1 VLQPREARIVVWT
14 TIAVVV
20 VSIVVHGL
28 TASPLTRRWLMG
40 QRPLRDR
47 P

>member
-1 VLQPREARIVVWT
+1 MLSGGEQHVVVWT

-28 TASPLTRRWLMG
+28 TADPLARRLLHDA
-40 QRPLRDR
+40 R
-47 P
+47 